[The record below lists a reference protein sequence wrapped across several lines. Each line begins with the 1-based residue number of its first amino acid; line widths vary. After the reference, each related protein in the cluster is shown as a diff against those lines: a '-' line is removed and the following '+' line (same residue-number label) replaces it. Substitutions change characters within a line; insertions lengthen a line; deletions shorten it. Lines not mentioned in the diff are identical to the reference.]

1 MKLAFALSAILG
13 VVAGDINSNSIVGQH
28 LLSTARQL
36 NNNNQQNGEY
46 ADPWL
51 SGYSIKFQGCHTIK
65 QWNYAADDES
75 DVRVMSKSLVRFRMC
90 PSDSCVANKAAGC
103 TTGYGD
109 YVVDMSDF
117 MGSWWEA
124 SRQNIEYACYEY
136 LTTSCSCNDDDQQ
149 ADDFNREYC
158 EYDCYNSAGKTE
170 CIDRNPYEEQ
180 EGGNNQNQFNAEDYM
195 TCTQVKFNNNNKRQL
210 NDNDGEKYYVGPYCS
225 GQGGSVFLG
234 MFTDDACTV
243 FSEVTYESLS
253 GIALPYST
261 TTLVD
266 ASCVSCLEHN
276 MEDQKQEQEGGYGD
290 TDQVSE
296 SCENLYTEAGK
307 CESSYAEG
315 VVSSPNNNACT
326 YMEGIK
332 IVREDGMVYKSAVTK
347 NTMATSFIVVF
358 AFAFA
363 GKSLRYFYHRSC
375 DFF

>member
-1 MKLAFALSAILG
+1 MMKLAFALSAILG

-28 LLSTARQL
+28 LLNTARQL
-36 NNNNQQNGEY
+36 NNNNQQNAEY

-136 LTTSCSCNDDDQQ
+136 LQTSCSCNDDDQQ
-149 ADDFNREYC
+149 ADDFNRDYC
-158 EYDCYNSAGKTE
+158 EYDCFNSAAKPE

-210 NDNDGEKYYVGPYCS
+210 NDNNNEEKYYVGPYCS

-363 GKSLRYFYHRSC
+363 GKFLR
-375 DFF
+375 FFLTTQL